1 MTRET
6 VFCETPARRATSVIT
21 GLAAERSGSRSMAA
35 LSNDYAV
42 IEMTA

>member
-21 GLAAERSGSRSMAA
+21 GFNIERSASRSM
-35 LSNDYAV
+35 SISCFDYAV
-42 IEMTA
+42 IQMMT